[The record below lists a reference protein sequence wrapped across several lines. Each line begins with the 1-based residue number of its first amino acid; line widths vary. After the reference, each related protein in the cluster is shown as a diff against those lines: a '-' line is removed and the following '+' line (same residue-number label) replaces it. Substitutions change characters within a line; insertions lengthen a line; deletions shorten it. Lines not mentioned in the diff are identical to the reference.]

1 MVKGD
6 ISPNSDVGRTAAFYM
21 TEAHGLALRFGD
33 DTSHAQ
39 LIVVVDNA
47 TAAWAVLVEPQRMS
61 DEKQRKRI
69 LNAQRKASKR

>member
-6 ISPNSDVGRTAAFYM
+6 ISPNSGVGRTAAFYM
-21 TEAHGLALRFGD
+21 TVAHGLALRFGD

-39 LIVVVDNA
+39 LIGVVDNA